1 MDGKPAD
8 KADAV
13 ETARSAMLVEA
24 RAVEAAALRLDENLL
39 QASKII
45 LSHPGKVLVTGVGK
59 SGHVARKIAATL
71 ASTGTP
77 AVFLHPAEAVHGDLG
92 VCAEGDPVVLVSN
105 AGASDELLRLLPSL
119 KQMRCP
125 LIGIIGKRRSPLAA
139 AVDVVLDAS
148 IEREADPE
156 GLVPTASAAVA
167 MALGD
172 ALAVAL
178 MRARKFSADDF
189 AERHPGGQIGRN
201 LRHTVSQ
208 AMHTGDDVAWVRPHA
223 PLKEV
228 VIAMT
233 SRPLGAACVVDRDG
247 RLAGLITDGDLRR
260 ALQTHDDIRELRA
273 ADIMTTRPVTIPPD
287 ARLLEAMRLMEDR
300 PSQISLLPVVDPESG
315 KCTGLLRL
323 HDILQGWFR

>member
-1 MDGKPAD
+1 MSQRPTS
-8 KADAV
+8 KADAL
-13 ETARSAMLVEA
+13 EAARAAMLVEA
-24 RAVEAAALRLDENLL
+24 RAVETAARRLDESLL
-39 QASKII
+39 RASEII

-92 VCAEGDPVVLVSN
+92 VCSPGDPVVLVSN
-105 AGASDELLRLLPSL
+105 AGASDELLRLLPAL
-119 KQMRCP
+119 KQMQCP
-125 LIGIIGKRRSPLAA
+125 LVGIVGRRRSPLAA

-148 IEREADPE
+148 VEREADPE
-156 GLVPTASAAVA
+156 GLVPTASAAAA

-178 MRARKFSADDF
+178 MCARKFSAEDF

-208 AMHTGDDVAWVRPHA
+208 AMHTGDDVAWVSPRA

-233 SRPLGAACVVDRDG
+233 SRPLGAACVVDDDG

-260 ALQTHDDIRELRA
+260 ALQTYDDIRPLRA
-273 ADIMTTRPVTIPPD
+273 ADIMTTRPVTVPPR

-315 KCTGLLRL
+315 KCAGLLRL
-323 HDILQGWFR
+323 HDILLGWFR

>member
-1 MDGKPAD
+1 MNG
-8 KADAV
+8 ADAI
-13 ETARSAMLVEA
+13 EAARRAITIEA
-24 RAVEAAALRLDENLL
+24 QALEAAARRLDERLW
-39 QASKII
+39 QAAA
-45 LSHPGKVLVTGVGK
+45 LVLEHPGKVLVTGVGK

-71 ASTGTP
+71 SSTGTP

-92 VCAEGDPVVLVSN
+92 LCSPGDPVVLVSN
-105 AGASDELLRLLPSL
+105 AGASDELVRLLPSL
-119 KQMRCP
+119 KQRRCP
-125 LIGIIGKRRSPLAA
+125 LIGIIGNLRSPLAQ

-156 GLVPTASAAVA
+156 GIVPTASCAVA

-178 MRARKFSADDF
+178 MRARKFSAEDF

-208 AMHTGDDVAWVRPHA
+208 AMHTGDAVAWVSPSA
-223 PLKEV
+223 ALKEV

-233 SRPLGAACVVDRDG
+233 SRPLGAACVIDEDG
-247 RLAGLITDGDLRR
+247 RLLGLITDGDLRR
-260 ALQTHDDIRELRA
+260 TFQVHDDIRGLVA
-273 ADIMTTRPVTIPPD
+273 ADIMTRRPVTVAPG

-300 PSQISLLPVVDPESG
+300 PSQISLLPVVEPESG
-315 KCTGLLRL
+315 RCVGLLRL
-323 HDILQGWFR
+323 HDILVGWFR